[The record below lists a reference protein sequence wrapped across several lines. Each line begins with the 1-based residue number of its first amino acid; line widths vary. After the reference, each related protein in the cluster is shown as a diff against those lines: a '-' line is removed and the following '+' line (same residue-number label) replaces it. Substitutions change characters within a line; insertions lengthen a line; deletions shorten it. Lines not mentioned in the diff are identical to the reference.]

1 MVLDPQYPFFTMS
14 TITLILIAF
23 GLAMDAFAVSLASG
37 CAIKRLKV
45 GHALRIALFFGAFQ
59 AIMPILGW
67 LAGLSLRDALSQWD
81 HWIAF
86 VLLALI
92 GSKMIYES
100 FKLESDKKQINP
112 LQLGVLLMLAL
123 ATSIDALAVG
133 VTFAFL
139 QIAIVTP
146 VLIIGLIT
154 FGTSFV
160 GVFVG
165 DRVGHLFES
174 KLELIAGL
182 ILIAIGTKILLE
194 HLL

>member
-1 MVLDPQYPFFTMS
+1 
-14 TITLILIAF
+14 
-23 GLAMDAFAVSLASG
+23 MDTFAISIASG
-37 CAIKRLKV
+37 FTIKRLRV

-59 AIMPILGW
+59 AIMPLIGW
-67 LAGLSLRDALSQWD
+67 LVGLSLRDLISEFD

-86 VLLALI
+86 ILLAVI
-92 GSKMIYES
+92 GLKMIYES
-100 FKLESDKKQINP
+100 FKLQSDKKQFDP
-112 LQLGVLLMLAL
+112 LQIDVLLMLSL

-139 QIAIVTP
+139 KIAIISP

-160 GVFVG
+160 GVFIG
-165 DRVGHLFES
+165 ERFGHIFES

-182 ILIAIGTKILLE
+182 ILIAIGLKILLE
-194 HLL
+194 HLLF

>member
-1 MVLDPQYPFFTMS
+1 MGTMVIVF
-14 TITLILIAF
+14 IAF
-23 GLAMDAFAVSLASG
+23 GLAMDAFAVSVASG
-37 CAIKRLKV
+37 FTIKRLRV
-45 GHALRIALFFGAFQ
+45 GHALRIALFFGVFQ
-59 AIMPILGW
+59 AIMPAIGW
-67 LAGLSLRDALSQWD
+67 LAGMRLRNLISELD
-81 HWIAF
+81 HWVAF

-100 FKLESDKKQINP
+100 FKLGSDKRQINP
-112 LQLGVLLMLAL
+112 LQLDVLLMLSL

-139 QIAIVTP
+139 KIAIVSP

-154 FGTSFV
+154 FATSFI
-160 GVFVG
+160 GVFIG
-165 DRVGHLFES
+165 ERFGHIFES

-194 HLL
+194 HLF